1 MVRREQDLQNAQQDS
16 SFSFVPREVIIGS
29 SGKSGMHEK
38 IGNISCKIVLSYE
51 KKSVKNKPQE
61 KTEERC

>member
-29 SGKSGMHEK
+29 SGKSRMHEK